1 MAFWLK
7 NRRIPLADDLCIDA
21 PHGVLR
27 RDAFE
32 TVEALDAALDALA
45 AERDAV
51 LRAARDDAERIAA
64 DARTRADALVSAAQR
79 EHDSAYARGYDAG
92 RAQAIADWHAQAA
105 DSFEQ
110 ERRVRDRMRERLAEL
125 VAAAVQQMVR
135 AEDARGLFARAAETV
150 ERVVAGAS
158 YLTVR
163 VCDADYDAARE
174 QFGLLADAWRRQGRN
189 VPVDVV
195 VEPRVARGT
204 CVCESDFGTVDA
216 SLDTQLNAIRAA
228 LARALDDASRP

>member
-7 NRRIPLADDLCIDA
+7 NRQTSLTDDWRIDVPD
-21 PHGVLR
+21 GVLR

-32 TVEALDAALDALA
+32 MVQALDGALDALA
-45 AERDAV
+45 IERDAI
-51 LRAARDDAERIAA
+51 LRTAHDDAKRIVA
-64 DARTRADALVSAAQR
+64 DARAQSDALVEAARR
-79 EHDSAYARGYDAG
+79 EHRSAYARGFDEG
-92 RAQAIADWHAQAA
+92 RAQAIADWHTQAA

-110 ERRVRDRMRERLAEL
+110 ERHARDRMRERLAEL

-135 AEDARGLFARAAETV
+135 TEDSRGLFARAAETV

-163 VCDADYDAARE
+163 VCDADYDIARE
-174 QFGLLADAWRRQGRN
+174 QFGQLADAWRRQGRT
-189 VPVDVV
+189 VPIDVV
-195 VEPRVARGT
+195 VEPRVAPGT

-216 SLDTQLNAIRAA
+216 SINTQLNALRVA
-228 LARALDDASRP
+228 LSRALEDANAS

>member
-7 NRRIPLADDLCIDA
+7 NRQIPLVDDLRIDA

-32 TVEALDAALDALA
+32 TVQALGAALDALA

-64 DARTRADALVSAAQR
+64 GARAQADALVEAARR

-92 RAQAIADWHAQAA
+92 RAQAIADWHARAA

-110 ERRVRDRMRERLAEL
+110 ERLVRDRMRERLAEL
-125 VAAAVQQMVR
+125 VAAAVQQMVHT
-135 AEDARGLFARAAETV
+135 EDARGLFARAAQTI

-228 LARALDDASRP
+228 LARALDDAGRA

>member
-1 MAFWLK
+1 
-7 NRRIPLADDLCIDA
+7 
-21 PHGVLR
+21 
-27 RDAFE
+27 
-32 TVEALDAALDALA
+32 
-45 AERDAV
+45 
-51 LRAARDDAERIAA
+51 
-64 DARTRADALVSAAQR
+64 
-79 EHDSAYARGYDAG
+79 DAG
-92 RAQAIADWHAQAA
+92 RAQAIADWHARAA

-125 VAAAVQQMVR
+125 VAAAVQQMVHT
-135 AEDARGLFARAAETV
+135 EDARGLFARAAQTI

-228 LARALDDASRP
+228 LARALDDAGRA

>member
-7 NRRIPLADDLCIDA
+7 NRQIPLSEDLCFDA

-32 TVEALDAALDALA
+32 MVQALDAALDALA

-51 LRAARDDAERIAA
+51 LHAARDEAERIGA
-64 DARTRADALVSAAQR
+64 DARAQAGALVEAARR
-79 EHDSAYARGYDAG
+79 EHDGAYARGYDAG
-92 RAQAIADWHAQAA
+92 RAQAIADWHAKAA
-105 DSFEQ
+105 DAFEQ
-110 ERRVRDRMRERLAEL
+110 ERRVRDKMRERLADL

-150 ERVVAGAS
+150 ERVVSGAS

-163 VCDADYDAARE
+163 VCDADYDTARE

-189 VPVDVV
+189 VPVEVV

-228 LARALDDASRP
+228 LGRALDDASRP